1 MRDQSFRREMEAWA
15 RARGYSET
23 EIEEAANISEEIM
36 LKNARGEPLT
46 PAEER
51 AYEENELVRENIR
64 RAAERVQ
71 PGVTNTADANAS
83 LASSDARSNDPLA
96 STNARMGILA
106 GNDSTVNSIGANPA
120 ITARLSVS
128 AQLNN
133 QENFAGAPSLSRSFD
148 AANAAITPLD
158 VRQPQLAIAAPVA
171 PANAGLDI

>member
-1 MRDQSFRREMEAWA
+1 M
-15 RARGYSET
+15 
-23 EIEEAANISEEIM
+23 
-36 LKNARGEPLT
+36 
-46 PAEER
+46 
-51 AYEENELVRENIR
+51 
-64 RAAERVQ
+64 AAEQVQ
-71 PGVTNTADANAS
+71 PGVTVAADANAS